1 MHAFEA
7 VSATRRRCQTFWRD
21 IPPYILLSFHV
32 TDYVS
37 SVRRMVFD
45 DAIMADTRGI
55 RLITSCMRGE
65 KLQCSSPHKMS
76 ISDDGVT

>member
-1 MHAFEA
+1 
-7 VSATRRRCQTFWRD
+7 
-21 IPPYILLSFHV
+21 
-32 TDYVS
+32 
-37 SVRRMVFD
+37 MVFD